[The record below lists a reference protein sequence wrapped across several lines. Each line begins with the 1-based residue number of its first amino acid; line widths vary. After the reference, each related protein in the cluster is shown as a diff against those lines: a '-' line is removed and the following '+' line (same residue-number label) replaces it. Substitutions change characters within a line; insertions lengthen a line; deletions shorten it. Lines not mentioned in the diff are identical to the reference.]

1 MRAIFRSGEGRRLD
15 LPRYDVRYII
25 DRKRR
30 DRKRRR
36 STSLESIGSNERR
49 RRGRS
54 KNRGRPQRSSTSS
67 SDTSPSL
74 PSSPTAAPF
83 DRKRVT
89 PSSKSRR
96 INSPESNRG
105 PRNDGGR
112 RRSLTPLSR
121 RRKRSK
127 FAESETNTKVSRR
140 SPPASRKAKGQRR
153 KATRSESNDS
163 DIVILPKKKSN
174 KNLRA
179 VESTSKKTGRRTR
192 LTTSNTGGTGSSKP
206 KKGKKKT
213 TIVANKRLDITAA
226 AAAAAAASSSSAS
239 AVAGKEVYAAGNKIL
254 VSVNFKQAGRKSSS
268 KAKRGPSSDG
278 GGGLENLSPQH
289 KPDSSSSAAV
299 ERAKAKKPSLVIDI
313 MSSPYQVFE
322 SSPKETIDIFS
333 DEEST
338 GGNMSSTHRRKK
350 EGAAAVMTLAD
361 ERNSWSVSGCLSVP
375 TVGQQPSSIADPEET
390 APSVTSTT
398 HAPASTVT
406 STSGSIF
413 PAVPSSLAS
422 AATSSGVAGGNKMSN
437 LTSPTLNDAYL
448 TGNSGIL
455 CGKASA
461 VSGGVDASSTTN
473 TFHRGP
479 MTPPGDEHETLDL
492 AQGPQTPSSDMAPD
506 SYDPFNPTTESPEN
520 RINQNTLLNNKPPL
534 TFTNEDSG
542 TKSHNGT
549 RISEMSLSVDMEVD
563 SPCSPG
569 QSLQ

>member
-1 MRAIFRSGEGRRLD
+1 
-15 LPRYDVRYII
+15 
-25 DRKRR
+25 
-30 DRKRRR
+30 
-36 STSLESIGSNERR
+36 
-49 RRGRS
+49 
-54 KNRGRPQRSSTSS
+54 
-67 SDTSPSL
+67 
-74 PSSPTAAPF
+74 
-83 DRKRVT
+83 
-89 PSSKSRR
+89 
-96 INSPESNRG
+96 
-105 PRNDGGR
+105 
-112 RRSLTPLSR
+112 
-121 RRKRSK
+121 
-127 FAESETNTKVSRR
+127 
-140 SPPASRKAKGQRR
+140 
-153 KATRSESNDS
+153 
-163 DIVILPKKKSN
+163 
-174 KNLRA
+174 
-179 VESTSKKTGRRTR
+179 
-192 LTTSNTGGTGSSKP
+192 
-206 KKGKKKT
+206 
-213 TIVANKRLDITAA
+213 
-226 AAAAAAASSSSAS
+226 
-239 AVAGKEVYAAGNKIL
+239 
-254 VSVNFKQAGRKSSS
+254 
-268 KAKRGPSSDG
+268 
-278 GGGLENLSPQH
+278 
-289 KPDSSSSAAV
+289 
-299 ERAKAKKPSLVIDI
+299 
-313 MSSPYQVFE
+313 
-322 SSPKETIDIFS
+322 
-333 DEEST
+333 
-338 GGNMSSTHRRKK
+338 MSSTHRRKK

-534 TFTNEDSG
+534 AFTNEDSG

-569 QSLQ
+569 GSDLSDFFEPPKTPKRNKNSKRGKTMAGQKNRSKSTVQMKLIDDKLKIIDDVPTSAVEMAVKEKFLKKVQRQERIVEEIKMVLKPFYNKKKISKGSYKEIMRKCVPKVSHSKNGSINTIKVQKLVNGYVKKYKYMEKREAK